1 MEWNAR
7 YGRDTLVQFLQH
19 VASTNENQAKCSC
32 DDRVWVEFFELGTGG
47 DDYLYESKLWSHD
60 RVHK

>member
-1 MEWNAR
+1 MR
-7 YGRDTLVQFLQH
+7 ISQ
-19 VASTNENQAKCSC
+19 CSC

-60 RVHK
+60 RCHK